1 MNARLKRR
9 GGFSLMEMM
18 IATAVLAGSG
28 VALFA
33 LVGQASQLAR
43 KAEERTVALQMAQS
57 TLDEFL
63 ANGSESESE
72 DETEG
77 SFESDPRWAYRIEQS
92 DVGAIGQDES
102 ELKRIVVSIYRS
114 SESGGPSSDTTDSAI
129 VSLVRWSRATKP
141 LPPSSSETSSSE
153 TSSSQSSESMP
164 PASSIP
170 EALRSL

>member
-1 MNARLKRR
+1 MNARLERR

-63 ANGSESESE
+63 ANGSESE

-77 SFESDPRWAYRIEQS
+77 GFESDPRWAYRIEQS
-92 DVGAIGQDES
+92 DVDAAGQEES
-102 ELKRIVVSIYRS
+102 RLKRIVVSIYRS
-114 SESGGPSSDTTDSAI
+114 SQSGGRSSDTADSAI
-129 VSLVRWSRATKP
+129 VRLVRWSRVAKP
-141 LPPSSSETSSSE
+141 RPPLSSETSSSD

-164 PASSIP
+164 AASSIP

>member
-1 MNARLKRR
+1 
-9 GGFSLMEMM
+9 MEMV

-43 KAEERTVALQMAQS
+43 KAEERTVALQFAQS

-63 ANGSESESE
+63 ANGSDSE

-77 SFESDPRWAYRIEQS
+77 SFESDPRWNYRIDLS
-92 DVGAIGQDES
+92 DVEATGQNES
-102 ELKRIVVSIYRS
+102 QLKRIVVSIYRS
-114 SESGGPSSDTTDSAI
+114 SESDGPSPDSTDSAS

-141 LPPSSSETSSSE
+141 IEPSPSDPSSSE
-153 TSSSQSSESMP
+153 SSESMP
-164 PASSIP
+164 PLDSIP
-170 EALRSL
+170 EALRSP